1 MYRVFRID
9 NLGFVGAGKLAETLT
24 KGFIAAG
31 ALQINNVWASAPA
44 FTPLMKI
51 GCKATTDNVKLIKE
65 SQLIALSVKPQI
77 LPKVLREISPHITR
91 DHLLLSFAAG
101 LLFCVIL
108 SICRLQQGVITR
120 LKRSVTMEGDS
131 VQNSV

>member
-101 LLFCVIL
+101 LLLLCYTFHL
-108 SICRLQQGVITR
+108 
-120 LKRSVTMEGDS
+120 
-131 VQNSV
+131 